1 MENIYQN
8 SMGSLMSKVFMK
20 MSLGLLITAVTS
32 FALYSSGLYYTII
45 MTMPMISLILL
56 LVQIGLTISM
66 SRSLTKDSPAQS
78 MYMMFIVYSV
88 LMGFTMAGLGYAYS
102 LGQISVAFIIS
113 AMYFVCLAIIGKTTK
128 LDLSKVGTLCVVGLF
143 AMIISQMFM
152 LLFHVGAD
160 TRLWSIVGL
169 LLFTGIT
176 AWDIQKM
183 NRFAYGYDEEKLSI
197 YFALELYLDFINIF
211 VYILRLLGNHKD

>member
-20 MSLGLLITAVTS
+20 MSLGLIITACTS
-32 FALYSSGLYYTII
+32 ALLFSSGIYYTI
-45 MTMPMISLILL
+45 MTTMPMASLIFLFI
-56 LVQIGLTISM
+56 QIGLTVSM
-66 SRSLTKDSPAQS
+66 SRSLTKDSSASS
-78 MYMMFIVYSV
+78 MHVMFIIYSV

-102 LGQISVAFIIS
+102 LGQISVAFLVS
-113 AMYFVCLAIIGKTTK
+113 AIYFICLAIIGKTTK
-128 LDLSKVGTLCVVGLF
+128 LDLSKMGTLCVIGLL
-143 AMIISQMFM
+143 AMIVSQLFM
-152 LLFHVGAD
+152 TLFGFSAD

-183 NRFAYGYDEEKLSI
+183 NRFGYGYDEEKLST

-211 VYILRLLGNHKD
+211 IYILQLLGNHKD